1 MEQSRDVVDVVVGEI
16 MRRLGDLQP
25 FILEFHEIIYI
36 IRNYLPILSIKNFT
50 GNFKYQFL
58 LKLQISQL
66 FTSSVILNIIS
77 VIPNYIT

>member
-1 MEQSRDVVDVVVGEI
+1 MQQSDVVDGEVGEI

-50 GNFKYQFL
+50 GNFKCQFL
-58 LKLQISQL
+58 LKLQISHL
-66 FTSSVILNIIS
+66 FTSSVILNFNPVIS
-77 VIPNYIT
+77 NFIT